1 MICPTFSRQ
10 NGSPLQVCFGFWF
23 GDLRGATAQ
32 GNMSWECPVR
42 VAGTQVQG
50 PQTAVQGVRGSR
62 RSAGWGAGGYQSGRR
77 GPELQT
83 TLDNWEGNLPKSLHF
98 GISVLESV

>member
-1 MICPTFSRQ
+1 M
-10 NGSPLQVCFGFWF
+10 
-23 GDLRGATAQ
+23 
-32 GNMSWECPVR
+32 
-42 VAGTQVQG
+42 QG
-50 PQTAVQGVRGSR
+50 PQMAVQGVRGSR

-98 GISVLESV
+98 AALDILSSIFLLSAEYLEYPCWNPFDF